1 MIDFATL
8 IRNERLKRDLDQM
21 ELGKLAGVSNM
32 SVHRIENGG
41 NMTIKTLGLILDVF
55 DMKLEVVEN
64 GTTEVI

>member
-1 MIDFATL
+1 MEFGEL

-32 SVHRIENGG
+32 SIHRLENGG
-41 NMTIKTLGLILDVF
+41 NMTIKTLNAILGVF

-64 GTTEVI
+64 G

>member
-41 NMTIKTLGLILDVF
+41 NMTIKTLNAILGVF

-64 GTTEVI
+64 G